1 MRTKAWKTLFVL
13 LAVLPLATVT
23 GCWPFS
29 GGGSPPP
36 ATGFYAQGINVF
48 IAADGSTQVLGGT
61 SVQGFWEFDE
71 GSAQGGNT
79 SFAAFTSPGAY
90 YHVDNGRVPARWRI
104 FPAGA
109 CIRTT
114 NPERDVTAN
123 SKQLAQCLV
132 VVAFLTADPGSVD
145 LASPPPVVTIGGG
158 GFDATYGMPLVEY
171 FDQYSGAL
179 IASTTASSVASDGSS
194 VQVYTPN
201 LSGVYTGSYNIV
213 VSNVA
218 WDGSNSTVGV
228 ASFYACCVD
237 PPPSDPPP
245 DPPPCGEGGVCEVY

>member
-1 MRTKAWKTLFVL
+1 MKNKTWKILVVL
-13 LAVLPLATVT
+13 LAVLVIPTVLD
-23 GCWPFS
+23 C
-29 GGGSPPP
+29 GGHSSPPP
-36 ATGFYAQGINVF
+36 TTGFYAQGQNVF
-48 IAADGSTQVLGGT
+48 AASDGSIQLLSGT
-61 SVQGFWEFDE
+61 TVQGFWEFDE
-71 GSAQGGNT
+71 GSAQGSNT
-79 SFAAFTSPGAY
+79 NFGAFTNPGAY

-104 FPAGA
+104 FPVGA

-123 SKQLAQCLV
+123 SKQIAQCLV
-132 VVAFLTADPGSVD
+132 VVQFLAADPSSID
-145 LASPPPVVTIGGG
+145 LASPPPVVTLSGG
-158 GFDATYGMPLVEY
+158 GFDATYGMPVVEY

-179 IASTTASSVASDGSS
+179 IASTTAASIASDGSS

-201 LSGVYTGSYNIV
+201 LSGVYTASYNIV

-228 ASFYACCVD
+228 ANFYACCVD
-237 PPPSDPPP
+237 PPPPDPPP